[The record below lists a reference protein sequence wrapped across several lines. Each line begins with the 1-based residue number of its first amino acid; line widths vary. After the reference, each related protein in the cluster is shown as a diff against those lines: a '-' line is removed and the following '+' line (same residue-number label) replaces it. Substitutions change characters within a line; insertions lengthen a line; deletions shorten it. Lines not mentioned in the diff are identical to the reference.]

1 MEETAKKFDAKYY
14 VHSVIGLILM
24 FGIPLIPPIEP
35 ITHIGMQIGGIFI
48 GLVYLWSTVGLFWPS
63 TLALWHSHLPIT
75 PI

>member
-48 GLVYLWSTVGLFWPS
+48 GLVYLCRPLGCSGQAS
-63 TLALWHSHLPIT
+63 LALWHSHLPIT